1 MRNNIINVRKYENVR
16 KIAQRNNKVDI
27 VEKELVE
34 SKRLVKDIRTDVER
48 VYLDHEKIQNK
59 LSYRIK
65 T

>member
-1 MRNNIINVRKYENVR
+1 MR
-16 KIAQRNNKVDI
+16 KIAQRNNEVVT